1 MHNETEMQLSLTG
14 DPNNNGMHSKRP
26 IESPSKSDTNDG
38 YFFETEID
46 RELGIRTKLFDNG
59 NRTKTVSLFDGKTA
73 VVRELTGRDTKSI
86 SRYQGQDQERYMI
99 AAVAVATT
107 IDGKAEIFE
116 YFEGMKLKSLN
127 KLIAMFQDLNF

>member
-1 MHNETEMQLSLTG
+1 MQTEDQKTVSFPTSL
-14 DPNNNGMHSKRP
+14 DA
-26 IESPSKSDTNDG
+26 DG

-46 RELGIRTKLFDNG
+46 QELAIRTKLFENSSK
-59 NRTKTVSLFDGKTA
+59 TKTVLLFDGKTA

-86 SRYQGQDQERYMI
+86 ARFQGQDQEKYMI

-107 IDGKAEIFE
+107 IDGKAETFE